1 MFPVAAFGL
10 CLVPVECPALDAV
23 MNSDFVEYAKDEETL
38 AMKDEEAPPAE
49 LTRSKS
55 RNSRFGGLSR
65 NASNNAATKEF
76 DRAMSYSKSKESKTK
91 SIFEW
96 NSGGRNVY
104 IMGSWDNFN
113 QKLPMESVRPGAY
126 RIVLPIPSNER
137 CEYKFLVDGVERVA
151 EDLPRILNEMNMLVN
166 VKHPDPTV
174 SSKSGKVRKILSKIR
189 GVDMYSPL
197 EGRHFAS
204 MLLFRF
210 FYLATIPSAGY
221 YFYWLI
227 AVGGNFNHPFIWIV
241 RFSFRLSLTPSA
253 LCLRDLTYR
262 SVLSLRCNLR
272 RMSSASSCLWPQL

>member
-1 MFPVAAFGL
+1 
-10 CLVPVECPALDAV
+10 
-23 MNSDFVEYAKDEETL
+23 MNSDFVINAEEEETL
-38 AMKDEEAPPAE
+38 TMKDEEAKPSE
-49 LTRSKS
+49 LNRSSS
-55 RNSRFGGLSR
+55 RNSRFGGMMKAPS
-65 NASNNAATKEF
+65 SQGFKEM
-76 DRAMSYSKSKESKTK
+76 DRALSYSKSKESKTK

-126 RIVLPIPSNER
+126 RIVLPIPSDER
-137 CEYKFLVDGVERVA
+137 CEYKFVVDGQERVA

-174 SSKSGKVRKILSKIR
+174 SAKSGKVRKIMSKIR

-210 FYLATIPSAGY
+210 FYLATIPSACY

-227 AVGGNFNHPFIWIV
+227 GIGGNFNHPFIWLV
-241 RFSFRLSLTPSA
+241 R
-253 LCLRDLTYR
+253 
-262 SVLSLRCNLR
+262 
-272 RMSSASSCLWPQL
+272 